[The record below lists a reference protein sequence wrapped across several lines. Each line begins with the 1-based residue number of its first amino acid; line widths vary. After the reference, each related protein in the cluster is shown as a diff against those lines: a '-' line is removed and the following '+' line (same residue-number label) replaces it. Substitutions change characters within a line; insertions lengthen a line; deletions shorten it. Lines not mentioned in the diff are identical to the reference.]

1 MVNDLMKAVICSK
14 NPIKIN
20 AVNQAFSMY
29 FSDFDLISIK
39 MPANNHGEIL
49 SQPMSREETIES
61 AINRTTYAKTK
72 VNGDLYIALEGGI
85 AKDSHG
91 AYLTGYVY
99 IINKEGKDSLAGGYR
114 MPLPLHVY
122 SKLEKNPDK
131 ELGDIIDQLSNDHN
145 TKQKGGA
152 VALFTKNQ
160 IQREDVF
167 RQAVIFALIPFF
179 SKYWEKQKKKRY

>member
-1 MVNDLMKAVICSK
+1 MKVVICSK

-20 AVNQAFSMY
+20 AVNQALSMY
-29 FSDFDLISIK
+29 FSDFDLVSLK
-39 MPANNHGEIL
+39 MPPNNVEIL
-49 SQPMSREETIES
+49 SQPMSGGETIES
-61 AINRTTYAKTK
+61 AINRTTYARSK

-85 AKDSHG
+85 AKDSYG

-99 IINKEGKDSLAGGYR
+99 IINKEGKESLAGGYR
-114 MPLPLHVY
+114 MPLPLQVY
-122 SKLEKNPDK
+122 SELEENPDK

-179 SKYWEKQKKKRY
+179 SKDW